1 MTLSIPA
8 RRLALGA
15 PIVLVMGLAAAPA
28 LAANVDVSIVDRTFE
43 PAQITVHAGDTVVW
57 TVTKAIGE
65 AHSVTSGD
73 FNEANAG
80 SLFDSGTDSLQED
93 GQSFEYTVEDP
104 GKYGYFC
111 IVHGAAMS
119 GEVTVLEAGASLP
132 PEGETPGGEAH
143 APVPPERKLLA
154 AGVLVAALVVCFG
167 AAAVWRRVNR
177 V

>member
-1 MTLSIPA
+1 MTLSLPA

-15 PIVLVMGLAAAPA
+15 GIVLVLALAAAPA
-28 LAANVDVSIVDRTFE
+28 LAANADVSIVDRTFQ

-73 FNEANAG
+73 INEANAG
-80 SLFDSGTDSLQED
+80 SLFDSGTDSLQEN
-93 GQSFEYTVEDP
+93 GQSFEYTFEEP

-132 PEGETPGGEAH
+132 PAAEEPGGEAH
-143 APVPPERKLLA
+143 APVPTERKLLA
-154 AGVLVAALVVCFG
+154 GGILVVTLVVLFG
-167 AAAVWRRVNR
+167 AAAVWRRLNPA
-177 V
+177 